1 MTKKEAY
8 NKEINKLNEIFSDV
22 DESYKKLVEG
32 LIQDAA
38 FLYAENYVLKQIL
51 EQTGMIKIHPD
62 NPSMQKPLP
71 IAKEYRQNLNSYSIV
86 IKSLS
91 NILQRKI
98 DDDDDDMDEFE

>member
-1 MTKKEAY
+1 MTKKEVY
-8 NKEINKLNEIFSDV
+8 NKEVKKLNEIFSDV
-22 DESYKKLVEG
+22 DDSYKKLVEG

-38 FLYAENYVLKQIL
+38 FLYAENYELKQTL
-51 EQTGMIKIHPD
+51 DKTGMIKIHPA
-62 NPSMQKPLP
+62 NPNLQKPLP

-98 DDDDDDMDEFE
+98 DDDDDDMGEFE